1 MAFLA
6 EKTPA
11 LATTY
16 AARGEQEI
24 KGFLFNGTKRTIQVH
39 LVCEP
44 AFLLYLVNVL
54 MNPFG

>member
-24 KGFLFNGTKRTIQVH
+24 KGFLFKGTK
-39 LVCEP
+39 
-44 AFLLYLVNVL
+44 
-54 MNPFG
+54 